1 MKRSFGKN
9 YISMVAVLFFCITA
23 HASPGDLDASFNGTG
38 KVRIPVGA
46 YDEVIQLA
54 QGIVRQ
60 SDGKIVVAGSS
71 RDISD
76 SAFSAIRYNTNGT
89 IDTTFGDNGRV
100 LTRIGNYG
108 SIGTSAAIQADGKI
122 LIGGYVQNTSG
133 YYTFGIARYN
143 SNGSLDAS
151 FGSGGTVIVNSSE
164 GYGFLNA
171 LTVQSD
177 GKIVAAG
184 NTSSSFVVVRLNSN
198 GSLDTTFSG
207 DGIVT
212 IAPTN
217 AVAVAN
223 LDVAMQGTKIVTAG
237 YSGDNAV
244 LTRYNANGSLD
255 ATFGSGG
262 IITITNGAGKAYALS
277 LTFAAAYAGE
287 EKIIVS
293 GAVQDSFVSP
303 ERITIWSLN
312 QSNGTPDT
320 TFGTSGGK
328 VVTNV
333 LGGGSSVK
341 TQFQNGVAQSI
352 VVAGGAGGNFAVLRY
367 SLNGTPDSTFGSNGV
382 VYADIY
388 DGSSD
393 LALAMFIQP
402 ADNKIV
408 VSGVSRIAGD
418 TDYSIARFNKNGTL
432 DTTFDADGK
441 RADDIGNGSDATIKA
456 VATQTDGRILAAGK
470 SSVVRFNP
478 DGALDTTFDLDGKV
492 KAPLGNITSIAIQP
506 NGKIVVA
513 GGDGACFAAARLNSN
528 GSLDTTFGGIGRV
541 KPTCA
546 NGYAR
551 GIAIQPDGKIVLVG
565 STKSGSNQLLTV
577 YRYNANGSIDTTFNG
592 SGSSI
597 ISINANYQDFANAVT
612 IQSNCKIVV
621 AGQTLSSANN
631 TDIVVVRYNTDGSLD
646 ASFNDDGIL
655 TTDISQNDM
664 VSSVTQSN
672 GKILVA
678 GSTLNSNAFAL
689 VRYNDNGLRDQT
701 FDGDGIVMTDLTLNG
716 LDAGNAVAVQSDGK
730 ILVAGY
736 SVFSSTNHDFA
747 VARYNTNGLLDTT
760 YSGDGRANIDF
771 IGGVDE
777 GFAIAIDSFG
787 RAVVGGAA
795 SGYVGIARLQ
805 N

>member
-1 MKRSFGKN
+1 MKRNLAKN
-9 YISMVAVLFFCITA
+9 YTKIFAVLFFCIA
-23 HASPGDLDASFNGTG
+23 AQASPGDLDTSFNGTG
-38 KVRIPVGA
+38 KVRVPIGA
-46 YDEVIQLA
+46 YDESVQLA

-71 RDISD
+71 RDVSD
-76 SAFSAIRYNTNGT
+76 TAFSAIRYNTNGSV
-89 IDTTFGDNGRV
+89 DATFGDNGKV
-100 LTRIGNYG
+100 LTRIGNDG
-108 SIGTSAAIQADGKI
+108 AIGTSAAIQADGKI
-122 LIGGYVQNTSG
+122 LIGGYVG
-133 YYTFGIARYN
+133 IAGGGYTFGIARYN
-143 SNGSLDAS
+143 SNGSLDTG
-151 FGSGGTVIVNSSE
+151 FGSGGTVVVDFGPNS
-164 GYGFLNA
+164 GFLNA
-171 LTVQSD
+171 LTVQTD

-184 NTSSSFVVVRLNSN
+184 NTSSSFALVRLNPN

-207 DGIVT
+207 DGYVT
-212 IAPTN
+212 TEASAGGI
-217 AVAVAN
+217 N

-244 LTRYNANGSLD
+244 VIRYNANGSLD
-255 ATFGSGG
+255 SSFSGG
-262 IITITNGAGKAYALS
+262 IVTMNNGAGKAYAVS
-277 LTFAAAYAGE
+277 LTFAAVYEGA

-303 ERITIWSLN
+303 ERITIWSIN

-320 TFGTSGGK
+320 TFGTSGGR

-352 VVAGGAGGNFAVLRY
+352 VVAGSAGGNFAVLRY
-367 SLNGTPDSTFGSNGV
+367 SLNGVADSTFGSNGV
-382 VYADIY
+382 AYADIY

-393 LALAMFIQP
+393 KALAMFIQP

-408 VSGVSRIAGD
+408 VSGSSRIAGD

-441 RADDIGNGSDATIKA
+441 RSDDIGNGGNATIKA
-456 VATQTDGRILAAGK
+456 VAAQPDGRILAAGK

-478 DGALDTTFDLDGKV
+478 DGSFDTTFDLDGKM
-492 KAPLGNITSIAIQP
+492 KAPLGNITSMAIQP
-506 NGKIVVA
+506 DGKVVVA
-513 GGDGACFAAARLNSN
+513 GGEGACFAAARLNSN
-528 GSLDTTFGGIGRV
+528 GTLDTTFGGIGRI

-546 NGYAR
+546 NGYVS
-551 GIAIQPDGKIVLVG
+551 GMAIQPDGKIVLVG

-597 ISINANYQDFANAVT
+597 ISINPNYQDFANAVS
-612 IQSNCKIVV
+612 IQSNGKIVV
-621 AGQTLSSANN
+621 AGETLSSANN
-631 TDIVVVRYNTDGSLD
+631 KDIVVVRYNIDGSFD
-646 ASFNDDGIL
+646 TSFNDDGIL
-655 TTDISQNDM
+655 TTDISQNDTA
-664 VSSVTQSN
+664 SSVIQSN
-672 GKILVA
+672 GRIIVA

-701 FDGDGIVMTDLTLNG
+701 FDGDGIVTTDLTLNSI
-716 LDAGNAVAVQSDGK
+716 DAGNAVAVQSDGK

-747 VARYNTNGLLDTT
+747 IARYNTNGLLDAT
-760 YSGDGRANIDF
+760 YSGDGRTNIDF
-771 IGGVDE
+771 IGGVDD
-777 GFAIAIDSFG
+777 GFALALDSFG
-787 RAVVGGAA
+787 RAIIGGAA
-795 SGYVGIARLQ
+795 SGYFGIARLQ

>member
-1 MKRSFGKN
+1 MKRNFGKN
-9 YISMVAVLFFCITA
+9 YKWIVAFLFFCITA
-23 HASPGDLDASFNGTG
+23 QASPGDLDASFNGTG
-38 KVRIPVGA
+38 KVRIPIGA
-46 YDEVIQLA
+46 YDEVIQQA

-71 RDISD
+71 LDISI
-76 SAFSAIRYNTNGT
+76 SAFSAIRYNTNGS

-100 LTRIGNYG
+100 LTRFGNNG
-108 SIGTSAAIQADGKI
+108 GIGTTAAIQTDGKI
-122 LIGGYVQNTSG
+122 LIGGYVDFASG
-133 YYTFGIARYN
+133 SDYAFGIVRYN
-143 SNGSLDAS
+143 SNGSLDTG
-151 FGSGGTVIVNSSE
+151 FGSGGIVVVNFANN
-164 GYGFLNA
+164 GFLNA
-171 LTVQSD
+171 LTVQTD

-184 NTSSSFVVVRLNSN
+184 NTSSSFAVVRLNSN

-212 IAPTN
+212 TGFPVGGI
-217 AVAVAN
+217 N
-223 LDVAMQGTKIVTAG
+223 LTVGMQGTKIVTAG
-237 YSGDNAV
+237 YDANDNAV
-244 LTRYNANGSLD
+244 VMRYNANGSLD
-255 ATFGSGG
+255 SSFGSGG
-262 IITITNGAGKAYALS
+262 VVTMTNGAGSAIACS
-277 LTFAAAYAGE
+277 LTFAAVYEGE
-287 EKIIVS
+287 EKIIVT

-303 ERITIWSLN
+303 RRIAIWSLN
-312 QSNGTPDT
+312 QSNGTPDN
-320 TFGTSGGK
+320 TFGTSGGRI
-328 VVTNV
+328 VTNI
-333 LGGGSSVK
+333 LGMGYSIK
-341 TQFQNGVAQSI
+341 TQFHYGAAHSV
-352 VVAGGAGGNFAVLRY
+352 VVAGGSNSNFAVLRY
-367 SLNGTPDSTFGSNGV
+367 SLNGSPDSTFGSNGV
-382 VYADIY
+382 AYADIY

-456 VATQTDGRILAAGK
+456 VAAQPDGRILAAGK

-478 DGALDTTFDLDGKV
+478 GGALDTTFDLDGKV
-492 KAPLGNITSIAIQP
+492 KAPLGNITSMAIQTD
-506 NGKIVVA
+506 GKIVIA

-528 GSLDTTFGGIGRV
+528 GSLDTTFGGVGRI

-546 NGYAR
+546 NGFVK

-592 SGSSI
+592 SGGSI

-612 IQSNCKIVV
+612 IQSNGKIVV
-621 AGQTLSSANN
+621 AGETLSSANN
-631 TDIVVVRYNTDGSLD
+631 TDIVVLRYNTDGSLD

-655 TTDISQNDM
+655 TTDINQNDTA
-664 VSSVTQSN
+664 SSIIQSN

-678 GSTLNSNAFAL
+678 GSTLNLNALAV

-701 FDGDGIVMTDLTLNG
+701 FDGDGIVTTDLTLNG
-716 LDAGNAVAVQSDGK
+716 VDAGNALAVQSDGK

-760 YSGDGRANIDF
+760 YSGDGRTNIDF
-771 IGGVDE
+771 IGGIDD
-777 GFAIAIDSFG
+777 GFAITLDSFG
-787 RAVVGGAA
+787 RAVIGGAA
-795 SGYVGIARLQ
+795 SGYFGIARLQ